1 MQFTNL
7 IDVAQS
13 IATITLAIAVMNLI
27 RNS

>member
-13 IATITLAIAVMNLI
+13 IATITLAIAVLNLI